1 VATKKKRVAKKKAK
15 RAPKPRHKKSVKATQ
30 RPAAAAAAAPA
41 SPTSY
46 LQKLDPL
53 LRLGAAR
60 ARLET
65 REPLAAA
72 PGAVRARPSSLSEL
86 SVGMR
91 SLGSRMSAK
100 GVARLAQSD
109 LVAVLIDCAEMGP
122 IHENVDAW
130 GGSCARV
137 SATTMVAR
145 VPRTELESL
154 ARLAPVRYVEAST
167 RLKLHLDQAHVSSGL
182 VRSGARSVPQTG
194 AGVIVGVVDTGID
207 ATHPAFRSGG
217 KTRIVD
223 YLDQY
228 LDKEL
233 DATQIDA
240 GEADASTDTVG
251 HGTHVA
257 GIAAGNGG
265 GSPGGALRG
274 VAYEA
279 DLVVVKSTLETA
291 DILSGIAHVFDVAN
305 ERGQPA
311 VVNCSFGGHV
321 GGHDGST
328 IIERTID
335 QLSGPG
341 RIVVVSAGNEGG
353 DPIHAHTV
361 LRGDGAT
368 PARWEARLA
377 LNARTV
383 EGQSGPVE
391 LGILLLQVWQQRE
404 DALRIR
410 LRSPSGILLDP
421 PEDGTQEHDFGSF
434 FVNASRQ
441 VHPYSGDPFV
451 TFEIITLPQSQWLTG
466 WTLAVEEESAGSSR
480 VGAVHAW
487 ISDGSEGSFTS
498 GATFECLVGMPATSY
513 SAVSVASYVT
523 RNEWTSRDPA
533 NPTIEIG
540 SLDLESLSSFTS
552 RGPTRDGQ
560 NKPEVAAP
568 GEWILAPLSKSAEL
582 SELPLFTR
590 AAEIDYAALRGTS
603 MSAPYVTGSLALLL
617 QKDASVDWAEAK
629 RRIIKSTRQDVH
641 TGVCWN
647 RDWGYGKL
655 DVERLLTIEPD

>member
-1 VATKKKRVAKKKAK
+1 MATKKKRVAKKKAK
-15 RAPKPRHKKSVKATQ
+15 RAPKPRHERTKKAPKRS
-30 RPAAAAAAAPA
+30 APA
-41 SPTSY
+41 SSTSY

-53 LRLGAAR
+53 LRLGASR
-60 ARLET
+60 AKLE
-65 REPLAAA
+65 EPFGVGPAPAATL
-72 PGAVRARPSSLSEL
+72 PTRPSSLREL
-86 SVGMR
+86 SVGIH
-91 SLGSRMSAK
+91 SLGSRLSARGK
-100 GVARLAQSD
+100 ARLAEED
-109 LVAVLIDCAEMGP
+109 LVGVLIDCADMGP
-122 IHENVDAW
+122 IHEKVDAW
-130 GGSCARV
+130 GGRCARI
-137 SATTMVAR
+137 SRTTMVAR
-145 VPRTELESL
+145 VPRGELESL
-154 ARLAPVRYVEAST
+154 ARLASVRYVEAST

-182 VRSGARSVPQTG
+182 VRSGARTVPQTG

-207 ATHPAFRSGG
+207 VTHPAFRSGGLSDG

-228 LDKEL
+228 IDKEF
-233 DATQIDA
+233 DSAQIDA
-240 GEADASTDTVG
+240 GDAAGSTDTVG

-265 GSPGGALRG
+265 GSPGAALRG
-274 VAYEA
+274 VAFES

-291 DILSGIAHVFDVAN
+291 DILAAIAHVFDVAKRRN
-305 ERGQPA
+305 QPA

-335 QLSGPG
+335 QLSGAG
-341 RIVVVSAGNEGG
+341 RIVVVSAGNEGA
-353 DPIHAHTV
+353 DPIHAHTA
-361 LRGDGAT
+361 LRGDGST
-368 PARWEARLA
+368 PAQWEARFT

-383 EGQSGPVE
+383 QGQSGPVE

-404 DALRIR
+404 DALRVR
-410 LRSPSGILLDP
+410 LRSPSGILLDA
-421 PEDGTQEHDFGSF
+421 PEDGTKEHDFGSF
-434 FVNASRQ
+434 LVNASRQ
-441 VHPYSGDPFV
+441 IHPYSGDPFV

-466 WTLAVEEESAGSSR
+466 WTLSVEEESAGSSR

-498 GATFECLVGMPATSY
+498 GATFEYVVGMPATSY
-513 SAVSVASYVT
+513 SAVSAASYAT
-523 RNEWTSRDPA
+523 RNDWKSRDPA
-533 NPTIEIG
+533 NPTIHID
-540 SLDLESLSSFTS
+540 SLELESLSSFSS

-560 NKPEVAAP
+560 TKPEVSAP
-568 GEWILAPLSKSAEL
+568 GEWILAPLSKDAEL

-617 QKDASVDWAEAK
+617 QKDGGIDWAEAK
-629 RRIIKSTRQDVH
+629 RRIIKSARHDVH

-647 RDWGYGKL
+647 RAWGYGKL